1 METETSIW
9 LIESPV
15 VMVEGEQIAY
25 SVDWQGAARVES
37 PAAVVYK
44 NGADITAQT
53 MDAGDEHVITGS
65 VLTLKKLRALS
76 GDGGARYVLVVEAEV
91 DGNLERRK
99 LLIHIVKANAES

>member
-1 METETSIW
+1 METENLIW

-15 VMVEGEQIAY
+15 TMVEGEQIAY
-25 SVDWQGAARVES
+25 SVDWQGAVRVES
-37 PAAVVYK
+37 PEATVFK
-44 NGADITAQT
+44 NAADITAET

-65 VLTLKKLRALS
+65 VLTLKRLRARN

-99 LLIHIVKANAES
+99 LLIHIARASAES